1 MKLEGEYTFDGPREQ
16 VWELVRDPDV
26 LVTALPGA
34 KSLEQVGEN
43 EYEGEMN
50 LRVGPVAGVFAGRL
64 VVSNEQ
70 PPQSCTL
77 TVEGKG
83 KQGFVDGTG
92 HVNLEELE
100 DNKTLMKYEGD
111 VQVGGKL
118 ASVGQRLVDTASKS
132 IIRQGLDT
140 MNKALVARV
149 EAREIGEKVDFTPP
163 SESEFAVSVAKD
175 MAGEALSSSTL
186 KWVVG
191 AAIVIILILVLV
203 LINQNGL

>member
-34 KSLEQVGEN
+34 RSLEQVGEN

-64 VVSNEQ
+64 VVSNEH

-100 DNKTLMKYEGD
+100 NKKTLMKYEGD

-149 EAREIGEKVDFTPP
+149 EAQETGEELDFTPP
-163 SESEFAVSVAKD
+163 TESEFAVSVAKD
-175 MAGEALSSSTL
+175 MAGEALSSRAV
-186 KWVVG
+186 KWVIG
-191 AAIVIILILVLV
+191 AAVILILIIILV
-203 LINQNGL
+203 LIYQNGI

>member
-1 MKLEGEYTFDGPREQ
+1 MKLEGEYTFDGPRVQ

-50 LRVGPVAGVFAGRL
+50 LRIGPVAGVFAGKL

-100 DNKTLMKYEGD
+100 NNKTLMKYEGD

-149 EAREIGEKVDFTPP
+149 EAQEAGKEVDFTPP
-163 SESEFAVSVAKD
+163 SESEFAASVARD
-175 MAGEALSSSTL
+175 MAGEALSSRSA
-186 KWVVG
+186 KWIIG
-191 AAIVIILILVLV
+191 AVIILIVIIILV
-203 LINQNGL
+203 LIFQNSI

>member
-77 TVEGKG
+77 TVKGKG

-175 MAGEALSSSTL
+175 MAGEALSSTTL

>member
-163 SESEFAVSVAKD
+163 SETEFAVSVAKD
-175 MAGEALSSSTL
+175 MAGKALSSTTL

-191 AAIVIILILVLV
+191 AAIVIILILVLI

>member
-34 KSLEQVGEN
+34 KSLEQIGEN

-70 PPQSCTL
+70 PPKSCTL

-83 KQGFVDGTG
+83 KQGFVEGTG
-92 HVNLEELE
+92 HVNLEEVE

-118 ASVGQRLVDTASKS
+118 ASVGQRLVETASKS

-140 MNKALVARV
+140 MNNALVARLEAQQTGGEV
-149 EAREIGEKVDFTPP
+149 EFTAP
-163 SESEFAVSVAKD
+163 SESEFAVSVARD
-175 MAGEALSSSTL
+175 MAGEALSSRAF
-186 KWVVG
+186 KWIIGAVV
-191 AAIVIILILVLV
+191 IIILIIILVI
-203 LINQNGL
+203 INQNGL

>member
-77 TVEGKG
+77 IVEGKG

-149 EAREIGEKVDFTPP
+149 EARETGEKVDFTPP

-175 MAGEALSSSTL
+175 MAGEALSSTTL

>member
-34 KSLEQVGEN
+34 KSLEQTGEN

-70 PPQSCTL
+70 PPESCTL
-77 TVEGKG
+77 AVEGKG
-83 KQGFVDGTG
+83 KQGFVDGIG
-92 HVNLEELE
+92 HVNLEAVE

-118 ASVGQRLVDTASKS
+118 ASVGQRLVETASKS

-140 MNKALVARV
+140 MNNALVARL
-149 EAREIGEKVDFTPP
+149 EAQQTGEKMEFTPP
-163 SESEFAVSVAKD
+163 SESEFAVSVARD
-175 MAGEALSSSTL
+175 MAGEALSSKAF
-186 KWVVG
+186 KWIIGAVV
-191 AAIVIILILVLV
+191 IIILIIILVI
-203 LINQNGL
+203 INQNGL